1 MKKYIIFIAC
11 IALAACAKEN
21 SLDNGQYTL
30 TVNAA
35 KADCYTKALEL
46 SGSTLNAYWG
56 SGDVVT
62 VYNQTKGAPLEGT
75 LTPQTTGSA
84 TTKLRGTLTGTI
96 ETGDVLILKFL
107 SPSYSSQTGT
117 LAFIAANCDYA
128 EASVTISGKSGGNLT
143 TSSSASFVN
152 QQAIVKFTLSNGG
165 SALSV
170 NKLFVTAGGTTC
182 EVTPSGATSE
192 LYVAVPA
199 ISSGRVTLTAQTTT
213 LMVTSYYDYVKTGV
227 TFAQGQY
234 YAINASL
241 TVVQS
246 MDVAMSASLGRVIA
260 ADDKMYASVE
270 SATNAGT
277 TALAVIARKA
287 GSVYTAI
294 AISNENGVLMRWDA
308 AKTACESKTPCP
320 TGATWSFPTK
330 DDWDNILYTD
340 ARNMQYCD
348 RLDALISKA
357 GGATLRTT
365 SNDVPYWT
373 ANVDGSGWKCYKSI
387 DIDYAVFDG
396 SKLDNA
402 YATAY
407 ARAFLTFDGT
417 LY

>member
-1 MKKYIIFIAC
+1 M
-11 IALAACAKEN
+11 
-21 SLDNGQYTL
+21 
-30 TVNAA
+30 
-35 KADCYTKALEL
+35 
-46 SGSTLNAYWG
+46 
-56 SGDVVT
+56 
-62 VYNQTKGAPLEGT
+62 
-75 LTPQTTGSA
+75 
-84 TTKLRGTLTGTI
+84 
-96 ETGDVLILKFL
+96 
-107 SPSYSSQTGT
+107 
-117 LAFIAANCDYA
+117 
-128 EASVTISGKSGGNLT
+128 
-143 TSSSASFVN
+143 
-152 QQAIVKFTLSNGG
+152 
-165 SALSV
+165 
-170 NKLFVTAGGTTC
+170 
-182 EVTPSGATSE
+182 
-192 LYVAVPA
+192 AVPA

-213 LMVTSYYDYVKTGV
+213 LGVTSYYDYVKTGV

-241 TVVQS
+241 TQVQLITMAS
-246 MDVAMSASLGRVIA
+246 EASLGRVVA
-260 ADDKMYASVE
+260 ADSKIYASVE

-277 TALAVIARKA
+277 NALAVIARKA

-387 DIDYAVFDG
+387 NIDYSVFDG

-402 YATAY
+402 HATAY